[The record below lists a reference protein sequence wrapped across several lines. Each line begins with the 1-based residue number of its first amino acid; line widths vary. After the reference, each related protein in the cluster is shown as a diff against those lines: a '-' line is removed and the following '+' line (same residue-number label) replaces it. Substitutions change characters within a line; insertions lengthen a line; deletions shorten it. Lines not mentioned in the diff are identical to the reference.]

1 MQLRTSKWYRHK
13 NRRVMSSG
21 SWLNS
26 GYDAMSV
33 WDAAHRMQE
42 VSPTTVVGLMDKV
55 AGFRTALGVQV
66 EHGSKEGR
74 NSVSF
79 VLREEVF
86 VVQYCFKR
94 PEPKL
99 IDML

>member
-1 MQLRTSKWYRHK
+1 
-13 NRRVMSSG
+13 MSRG

-26 GYDAMSV
+26 GYNAMSV
-33 WDAAHRMQE
+33 WDAANRMQE
-42 VSPTTVVGLMDKV
+42 VSPTTVVVFMDKV

-79 VLREEVF
+79 VLREEVL
-86 VVQYCFKR
+86 VMQYRIKR

-99 IDML
+99 IDMS